1 MFADRHGQGARE
13 GAGMLRRG
21 VLRASLLAPLM
32 ALIAKPAMATN
43 STDGGSNMT
52 SSNTQDNLQGHNPL
66 IEHRDLLSA
75 FAVSQLLLRERL
87 ARELH
92 NYDEEEACYYP
103 DAPVEVS
110 WFKGTAADFV
120 DSGRKT
126 SAAGDNID
134 SAYFD
139 SLGPAAIVVHN
150 DRAIADSACAIHT
163 FLPLDGVQA
172 SMTSFTRLLSRA
184 RKSHGKWR
192 IAGLQAIYIRD
203 QLEPCNPAEVPKID
217 LAKLNR
223 YRLSY
228 RHLSYALEANN
239 RPLRDDLPG
248 VDRPQMVSALRAA
261 DREWLHSRDA

>member
-1 MFADRHGQGARE
+1 MLTKQSGEIEGGAVT
-13 GAGMLRRG
+13 LRRRILQAG
-21 VLRASLLAPLM
+21 FFAPFMAFMTKPSMASHT
-32 ALIAKPAMATN
+32 I
-43 STDGGSNMT
+43 DGTANIT
-52 SSNTQDNLQGHNPL
+52 SSGNRNRFKIHDQLNNAQNLL
-66 IEHRDLLSA
+66 DA

-120 DSGRKT
+120 EAGRKT

-139 SLGPAAIVVHN
+139 SLSPASILVHN

-163 FLPLDGVQA
+163 FLPLNGVEA

-184 RKSHGKWR
+184 RKSQGEWR
-192 IAGLQAIYIRD
+192 IAGMQAIYIRD
-203 QLEPCNPAEVPKID
+203 QLEPCNPAEIPKID
-217 LAKLNR
+217 LAKLNQ
-223 YRLSY
+223 YRRSY
-228 RHLSYALEANN
+228 RHLSYALEANG

-248 VDRPQMVSALRAA
+248 VDRPLLVSALRAA
-261 DREWLHSRDA
+261 DRKWLLSQDT